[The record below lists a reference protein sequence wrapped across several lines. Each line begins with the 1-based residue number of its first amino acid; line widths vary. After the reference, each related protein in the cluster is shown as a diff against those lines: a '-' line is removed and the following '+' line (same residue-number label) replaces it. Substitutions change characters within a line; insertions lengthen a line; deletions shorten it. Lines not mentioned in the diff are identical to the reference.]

1 MALGQRARRPAMLV
15 FSLKWVKLRVMGG
28 IDPVEVSWAAR
39 MMAGMRVEPLGPKN
53 VQFFSQKVPKCPKCP
68 RRSFKSPFPERSGN
82 LSQA

>member
-53 VQFFSQKVPKCPKCP
+53 VQFFSK
-68 RRSFKSPFPERSGN
+68 KSAQV
-82 LSQA
+82 SQVSTQILQIPLP